1 MMVLALSIIPSTIMT
16 SEKTPTEKAVDTKE
30 MPAEVKVMLTRLE
43 EIKTMDKLSMNYS
56 EKKHFV
62 KKSVPLM
69 QL

>member
-1 MMVLALSIIPSTIMT
+1 MT